1 MPALLRCAGLALLL
15 GASPALAKK
24 ANESGQTPPDVTGV
38 SDGCVSHE
46 ASFKRQGGKA
56 LFVIDLK
63 NICET
68 RFRCRVAA
76 HLTTSQGAKQ
86 IRAVVVLG
94 PQSRRKAA
102 QKSHVTPLRQDGGM
116 ANVSHSCKKAWRRGS
131 NGPEA

>member
-1 MPALLRCAGLALLL
+1 MLSLLRCAGLVLLL

-46 ASFKRQGGKA
+46 ASFKRQGDKA

-63 NICET
+63 NVCEK

-76 HLTTSQGAKQ
+76 YLTTSHGPQQ
-86 IRAVVVLG
+86 IRAVVVLA
-94 PQSRRKAA
+94 PQSRGKAA
-102 QKSHVTPLRQDGGM
+102 EKSHVTPMRAYGG
-116 ANVSHSCKKAWRRGS
+116 AASVSHSCRKA
-131 NGPEA
+131 